1 MIMSSPNFDN
11 VIFPVSYDNP
21 VVFRRY
27 FELVDLG
34 KKKKKKTK
42 KVKHICEEIKDISTE
57 RKNYHYTNFPA
68 LIEILKSGQ

>member
-1 MIMSSPNFDN
+1 MSSPNFDN

-34 KKKKKKTK
+34 KKKKKKKIK
-42 KVKHICEEIKDISTE
+42 KCKRICEEF
-57 RKNYHYTNFPA
+57 NYPTH
-68 LIEILKSGQ
+68 

>member
-1 MIMSSPNFDN
+1 MSSPNFDN

-34 KKKKKKTK
+34 KKKKKIK
-42 KVKHICEEIKDISTE
+42 KYKRICVK
-57 RKNYHYTNFPA
+57 R
-68 LIEILKSGQ
+68 

>member
-34 KKKKKKTK
+34 KKKKKIK
-42 KVKHICEEIKDISTE
+42 KYKRICEEIKDISTE
-57 RKNYHYTNFPA
+57 RKKLSLYKFSC
-68 LIEILKSGQ
+68 LD

>member
-57 RKNYHYTNFPA
+57 RKKLSLYKFSC
-68 LIEILKSGQ
+68 LD